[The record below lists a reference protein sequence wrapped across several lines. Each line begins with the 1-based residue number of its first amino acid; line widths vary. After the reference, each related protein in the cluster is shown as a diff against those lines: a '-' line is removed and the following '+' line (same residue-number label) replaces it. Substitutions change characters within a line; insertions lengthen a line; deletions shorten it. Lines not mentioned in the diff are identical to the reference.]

1 MKIRI
6 VKSKDTE
13 DYVEIHCLEVN
24 DEIKKIIEFI
34 ESTNI
39 SFIGKDTTRMESS
52 ILKLKDIYYFEAVDN
67 KVFAYLSHQVFEV
80 DKKIAEL
87 NEELKATS
95 FIQISRTVILNI
107 NTVKKITTLVNG
119 RMLVVLNNNEKLI
132 ITRLYAKS
140 FKDKLKG
147 GKANENK

>member
-52 ILKLKDIYYFEAVDN
+52 ILKLKDIYYFEAVRP
-67 KVFAYLSHQVFEV
+67 E
-80 DKKIAEL
+80 
-87 NEELKATS
+87 
-95 FIQISRTVILNI
+95 
-107 NTVKKITTLVNG
+107 
-119 RMLVVLNNNEKLI
+119 
-132 ITRLYAKS
+132 
-140 FKDKLKG
+140 
-147 GKANENK
+147 